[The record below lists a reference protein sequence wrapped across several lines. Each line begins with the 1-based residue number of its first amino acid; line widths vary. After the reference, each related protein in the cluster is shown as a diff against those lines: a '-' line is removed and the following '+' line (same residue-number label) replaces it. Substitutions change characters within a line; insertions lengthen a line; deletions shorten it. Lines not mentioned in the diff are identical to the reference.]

1 MIKMSN
7 EQDMSF
13 EAMLNNEIQVAE
25 ELISKQALY
34 MRFFQMNGN
43 FKDKARSYE
52 ELASHQM
59 ARVEEIYFEHY
70 GIKKPFKDIFKEYR
84 TSLEAF
90 TNGNNYDLQEGSKFG
105 SR

>member
-1 MIKMSN
+1 MSN

-13 EAMLNNEIQVAE
+13 ASTLNNEIQVAE

-34 MRFFQMNGN
+34 IRFFQMNGN
-43 FKDKARSYE
+43 FKEKAKSYAR
-52 ELASHQM
+52 LASNQM

-70 GIKKPFKDIFKEYR
+70 GIKKPFEDIFKEYR

-90 TNGNNYDLQEGSKFG
+90 TNGKNYDLQEGSEFG